1 MSQNI
6 VVQNNVMKDVDVKQ
20 LAKAVAEQLIG
31 QLEADFQL
39 PRGCKDHP
47 QQESP
52 ECLTCTLLELTDRRI
67 AAALK
72 AALGSGSDD

>member
-20 LAKAVAEQLIG
+20 LAKAVAA
-31 QLEADFQL
+31 QLESDFEPKKSCNEHQPL
-39 PRGCKDHP
+39 G
-47 QQESP
+47 SM
-52 ECLTCTLLELTDRRI
+52 ECTPCAIVEFVDRRI